1 MDNIASLLFNIAY
14 YFSMISMILAFI
26 RFMMGPS
33 SADRVVALDTMT
45 IIGVAIIAF
54 ISLRS
59 NRIIYLDVAIVYG
72 LLSFLGVI
80 AVARYLEGGL

>member
-14 YFSMISMILAFI
+14 YISMISMILAFI

>member
-14 YFSMISMILAFI
+14 YISMISMILAFI

-45 IIGVAIIAF
+45 IIGVAIIGF
-54 ISLRS
+54 ISMRS